1 MRNWVQN
8 REREGEWLMNSGS
21 LPHGKAPAEAAAP
34 EWLHQIAAWRDL
46 LDECLRKPTRGRVHA
61 LRVATLRLQSDIP
74 HWLAGCAQGD
84 TCVRAAKR
92 WNRQAEKLRRALRP
106 VRAVDVDL
114 GRLGRLRDILAEP
127 GEGRIRSSRRCL
139 RQIDQLARRFRQQR
153 RAAQKEL
160 VAEMMDRR
168 RRLRRTSLAL
178 EMAFAPQQLNATT
191 ASSARIREQL
201 AALATEFPEL
211 SEDNLH
217 AFRMLVKAVRY
228 LADLSASTDAHAARQ
243 AAAMG
248 RMQVAAGEWHD
259 LKMLA
264 KKAEREL
271 GNRESKG
278 GLVELL
284 GELASESLQ
293 KALALC
299 RRTMAQLLK
308 PEARQAAQPRAA
320 VLKFPPRRVEPL
332 GVSHTQAHA

>member
-1 MRNWVQN
+1 M
-8 REREGEWLMNSGS
+8 ESAS
-21 LPHGKAPAEAAAP
+21 LPHGRAPGNAAVLK
-34 EWLHQIAAWRDL
+34 WLRQIDVWREL
-46 LDECLRKPTRGRVHA
+46 LDACLRKPTRGRVHA
-61 LRVATLRLQSDIP
+61 LRVATLRLQSDVR
-74 HWLAGCAQGD
+74 HWLDGCEHSDKCG
-84 TCVRAAKR
+84 RAAKR
-92 WNRQAEKLRRALRP
+92 WSRQAEKLRRARGP
-106 VRAVDVDL
+106 ARAVDVDL
-114 GRLGRLRDILAEP
+114 GRLGRLRETLAGP
-127 GEGRIRSSRRCL
+127 GGGRLHSSRRCL
-139 RQIDQLARRFRQQR
+139 CQMDRLERRFRQQR

-160 VAEMMDRR
+160 VAEMTERR
-168 RRLRRTSLAL
+168 QRLRRTSLAL
-178 EMAFAPQQLNATT
+178 EMALAPLQLQAVT

-217 AFRMLVKAVRY
+217 AFRMRVKAVRY

-278 GLVELL
+278 GLVELVD
-284 GELASESLQ
+284 ELASESLQ